1 MDVILIPGFW
11 LTGDS
16 WAPITEALS
25 AAGHR
30 VHPVT
35 LPGLTP
41 QDTAES
47 RARIGL
53 ADHVSAV
60 VGLVDELPDGVVL
73 VGHSGGGAVAH
84 AVVDAVVGSR
94 PHAIARVIYVDSAPL
109 ADGGCINADLPARD
123 GEIPLPD
130 WSVFDEESLRG
141 MTPQIRGAIEHVAI
155 PTPAR
160 VASDPQRL
168 HDDARF
174 TVPITLI
181 CCEMDVATMREIAE
195 NADHPWHSYLAE
207 TARVAHVAWVDLP
220 TGHWPQYT
228 RPDELSEILLNTLR
242 ELT

>member
-16 WAPITEALS
+16 WAPITDALS
-25 AAGHR
+25 AEGHR

-35 LPGLTP
+35 LPGLGPDDISET
-41 QDTAES
+41 

-53 ADHVSAV
+53 ADHVAAV
-60 VGLVDELPDGVVL
+60 VALVDELPDGVVL

-84 AVVDAVVGSR
+84 AVVDAVVGAR
-94 PHAIARVIYVDSAPL
+94 PHAVAHVVYVDSAPL
-109 ADGGCINADLPARD
+109 ADGGCINADLPAAQ

-130 WSVFDEESLRG
+130 WSVFDEESLRD
-141 MTPQIRGAIEHVAI
+141 MSPVIRAAFARVAI
-155 PTPAR
+155 PTPAA

-168 HDDARF
+168 NDAARF

-181 CCEMDVATMREIAE
+181 CCEMDVATMRGIAE
-195 NADHPWHSYLAE
+195 DPEHPWHSYLAE
-207 TARVAHVAWVDLP
+207 TARVQDVTWVDLP
-220 TGHWPQYT
+220 TGHWPQFT
-228 RPDELSEILLNTLR
+228 RPGDLAQTLLTALR